1 MEENRQPR
9 LRFRLRS
16 LLVGVVLFALLLVV
30 IIQQIQIVR
39 MSSRIQ
45 EMKQTIDASMKSR
58 DHLAKMVR
66 ELRDWVEKHR

>member
-58 DHLAKMVR
+58 DQLAKMVR